1 MSEGLKLQNSQE
13 DPIKILI
20 DKYPKII
27 IIKAV
32 FNLLDTQENINLEN
46 LENEII
52 RLLTKK

>member
-1 MSEGLKLQNSQE
+1 MSEGLKIHNSQE
-13 DPIKILI
+13 DPIKILT

-32 FNLLDTQENINLEN
+32 FNLQDTQENVNLEN

-52 RLLTKK
+52 RLLSKK